1 MRYLILFL
9 IGAGTGAGAFFVF
22 QDGEPAGKTDRARVV
37 TERTVDTRLA
47 DQDELIAEL
56 RARIAELEALLA
68 ARKPE
73 EPNPYPND
81 SVEQVEALLQDA
93 YAENNVD
100 WLIEVI
106 ERLLM
111 LGEEGYPA
119 LRRLIMD
126 IAFKAKFRPAGSD
139 FRFDQLYTVGK
150 VFNKHEKQFIGF
162 LDFLLT
168 DPQTNNL
175 VRQFTVPVAAFYVG
189 AKAPGSE
196 KLQQS
201 LMQMLLS
208 QGGSGLPQ
216 SFLLG
221 NFGKRMNI
229 FAMAMS
235 GDPKMIAPLRD
246 ELKSTKDKKLQ
257 GQIIGALAY
266 LGDEDALPLI
276 KDRLDPNSND
286 DYREEIRAL
295 ARLGTEEAHATA
307 TDFVRAIPDSK
318 RFYRHAAQ
326 YLRAGGGT
334 AGVLL
339 IKERVQAN
347 PGDPEVASAIGTLQ
361 RFPTKESHETL
372 VMISQTATDE
382 KIAKRAAEAATQVDN
397 RLKGVLPDF
406 AK

>member
-1 MRYLILFL
+1 LIVFL
-9 IGAGTGAGAFFVF
+9 IGAGAGAGVFFAV
-22 QDGEPAGKTDRARVV
+22 QDSSPAGKSDRARVV
-37 TERTVDTRLA
+37 TDREVDTRLA

-56 RARIAELEALLA
+56 RARIRELEELLA
-68 ARKPE
+68 AGQPE
-73 EPNPYPND
+73 EPNPFPDD
-81 SVEQVEALLQDA
+81 SVEKVEVLLQDA

-139 FRFDQLYTVGK
+139 FRFDQIYTMGR
-150 VFNKHEKQFIGF
+150 VFTKHEKKFIGF

-175 VRQFTVPVAAFYVG
+175 VRQFTVPIAAFYVG

-201 LMQMLLS
+201 LLQMLMS
-208 QGGSGLPQ
+208 QGGAGLPE

-221 NFGKRMNI
+221 GFGKRMNI

-266 LGDEDALPLI
+266 LGDEKALPLI
-276 KDRLDPNSND
+276 KDRLDPNSKD
-286 DYREEIRAL
+286 DFREEVRAL
-295 ARLGTEEAHATA
+295 ARLGSEDAHSTA
-307 TDFVRAIPDSK
+307 SEFVRAIPDSK
-318 RFYRHAAQ
+318 RFYRHAAV
-326 YLRAGGGT
+326 YVRAGGGA

-347 PGDPEVASAIGTLQ
+347 PNDPEVSRAIGTLQ

-372 VMISQTATDE
+372 VLISQTSTDE
-382 KIAKRAAEAATQVDN
+382 KIAKRATDAATKVDN